1 VNDQIN
7 QSVVESLSSFG
18 IKLIAMRCAG
28 YNNVDLDT
36 CKKLGISVVRVPAYS
51 PYAVAEHSIALCL
64 SLNRKIC
71 RAHNRV
77 REGNFSLDGLV
88 GFDLYGKTIGVYG
101 TGKIGHCAI
110 NIWLGF
116 GCKVLCYDI
125 YPSKEIS
132 ALPNCKYVSL
142 EELFAQSDVIS
153 LHCPLTP
160 ETKHIINAKTISQ
173 MKKGVMIINTSRG
186 ALINHTDLLDALEKK
201 HVSAAGLDVYD
212 NESGYFF
219 EDLSND
225 VITDNVLIRL
235 LSLNNVLITGHQAF
249 LTIEALN
256 NIASVTIDNIKLF
269 KEGKIEGSPNFVKE

>member
-1 VNDQIN
+1 
-7 QSVVESLSSFG
+7 
-18 IKLIAMRCAG
+18 
-28 YNNVDLDT
+28 
-36 CKKLGISVVRVPAYS
+36 
-51 PYAVAEHSIALCL
+51 
-64 SLNRKIC
+64 
-71 RAHNRV
+71 
-77 REGNFSLDGLV
+77 
-88 GFDLYGKTIGVYG
+88 
-101 TGKIGHCAI
+101 
-110 NIWLGF
+110 
-116 GCKVLCYDI
+116 
-125 YPSKEIS
+125 
-132 ALPNCKYVSL
+132 
-142 EELFAQSDVIS
+142 